1 MDHESAHSHV
11 GVQTDCA
18 RESPT
23 TAIQFFSI
31 GEVAREFGVSLRT
44 LRFYEDRDLLH
55 PHRQGTKRLYTDL
68 DRSALQMILKGKQL
82 GFTLSGIRAILAARG
97 DTPKHADL
105 ELSLNPEQI
114 IAQIRQLERQREDL
128 DHALRAL
135 RAAAEKIA
143 TDSASAA

>member
-1 MDHESAHSHV
+1 MEHESVHYHV
-11 GVQTDCA
+11 SVQPDCSMDTPPSA
-18 RESPT
+18 
-23 TAIQFFSI
+23 AQFFSI

-55 PHRQGTKRLYTDL
+55 PVRQGTKRLYTDL

-97 DTPKHADL
+97 EATKHADL

-114 IAQIRQLERQREDL
+114 MSQIRQLERQREDL
-128 DHALRAL
+128 DHALQAL
-135 RAAAEKIA
+135 RAAAEKVGVA
-143 TDSASAA
+143 TQA

>member
-1 MDHESAHSHV
+1 MEHESGHYHV
-11 GVQTDCA
+11 SVQTEGSMDA
-18 RESPT
+18 PP
-23 TAIQFFSI
+23 APVQFFSI

-55 PHRQGTKRLYTDL
+55 PVRQGTKRLYTEL

-97 DTPKHADL
+97 ETTKHADL

-114 IAQIRQLERQREDL
+114 ISQIRQLERQREDL

-135 RAAAEKIA
+135 RAAAEKIGVA
-143 TDSASAA
+143 TEAA